1 MPKSVERGA
10 KIGFEREKGE
20 RSPESVATGK
30 KEHEEEE
37 EEEEEEGEEE
47 KEEEEEK
54 AKKQQ
59 KKKGRWRN

>member
-37 EEEEEEGEEE
+37 EEEEEE
-47 KEEEEEK
+47 EK